1 MAFPN
6 IDKPDSF
13 LGVESFERSNGS
25 PRNPFDAAH
34 GFGDALWRSEM
45 GEYQDAPPNNVL
57 KLDGVPITA
66 SGPARFREAGRA
78 EIPDCS
84 RSERLV

>member
-1 MAFPN
+1 MAFTN

-45 GEYQDAPPNNVL
+45 GDYQDAPPNNVL
-57 KLDGVPITA
+57 KLDGVPMIA
-66 SGPARFREAGRA
+66 FGQAQLWVAGRA